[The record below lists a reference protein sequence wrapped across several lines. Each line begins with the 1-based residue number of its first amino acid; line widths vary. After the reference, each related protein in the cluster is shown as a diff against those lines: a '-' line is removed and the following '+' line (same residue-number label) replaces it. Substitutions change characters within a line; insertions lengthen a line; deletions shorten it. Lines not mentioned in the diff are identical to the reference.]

1 MLNLQAVFERKTN
14 EFPVRDC
21 VIEKIV
27 ELPEE
32 EYRQFKNNLLRD
44 TGFIAESADFMLMD
58 GNGLNHCLLVL
69 EKNNSEGV
77 LIQSEGYDYARYASL
92 LPGAR
97 DFVTARLGKLADQ
110 IIRDGTQNTSNG
122 TWAVYFDELKEQYNL
137 SLDSANGIGTM
148 LLGILESRP
157 EMAAVESM
165 EDGYDM
171 TFYLDYCPNLD
182 EKEKLASGIP
192 DDVFRLKDLIRV
204 PIEDFHLVH
213 HEVDMEPATIVELAS
228 VTLTD
233 EGKQAWADVL
243 NAQVLRVFNGIYG
256 IQAEC
261 TGVDPQRLA
270 DFSLMLAGHCSTEDY
285 DRWIRDAPDSPGM
298 EMKL

>member
-1 MLNLQAVFERKTN
+1 MLNLQAVFERKSS

-21 VIEKIV
+21 VIEKIA

-32 EYRQFKNNLLRD
+32 EYRSYRSNLIRD
-44 TGFIAESADFMLMD
+44 AGFIAENKDLMYAD
-58 GNGLNHCLLVL
+58 GNGIQHCLLVL
-69 EKNNSEGV
+69 GQNCSEGV

-97 DFVTARLGKLADQ
+97 DFVTARLNELADQ
-110 IIRDGTQNTSNG
+110 IIRESTQNTSNS
-122 TWAVYFDELKEQYNL
+122 TWAVYFDELKEKYKV
-137 SLDSANGIGTM
+137 SIDSANGIGSM

-157 EMAAVESM
+157 EMAEVEPM

-171 TFYLDYCPNLD
+171 TFYLDYCQNLD
-182 EKEKLASGIP
+182 EKEKFSSGIP

-213 HEVDMEPATIVELAS
+213 REVDMEPATIAYLDS
-228 VTLTD
+228 DTLTD
-233 EGKQAWADVL
+233 AGKQEWGDIL
-243 NAQVLRVFNGIYG
+243 NAQVVRVFQGIYG

-261 TGVDPQRLA
+261 AGVDPQRLA
-270 DFSLMLAGHCSTEDY
+270 DFSLILAGNCTIEDY
-285 DRWIRDAPDSPGM
+285 ETWVRQELDKPGM
-298 EMKL
+298 ILKL

>member
-1 MLNLQAVFERKTN
+1 
-14 EFPVRDC
+14 
-21 VIEKIV
+21 
-27 ELPEE
+27 
-32 EYRQFKNNLLRD
+32 
-44 TGFIAESADFMLMD
+44 
-58 GNGLNHCLLVL
+58 
-69 EKNNSEGV
+69 
-77 LIQSEGYDYARYASL
+77 
-92 LPGAR
+92 
-97 DFVTARLGKLADQ
+97 
-110 IIRDGTQNTSNG
+110 
-122 TWAVYFDELKEQYNL
+122 
-137 SLDSANGIGTM
+137 
-148 LLGILESRP
+148 
-157 EMAAVESM
+157 M

-171 TFYLDYCPNLD
+171 TFYLDYCPNLN

-228 VTLTD
+228 DTLTD

-261 TGVDPQRLA
+261 TEVDPQRLA
-270 DFSLMLAGHCSTEDY
+270 DFSLMLAGHCSSENY

>member
-27 ELPEE
+27 ELSEE

-69 EKNNSEGV
+69 DKNNSEGV

-97 DFVTARLGKLADQ
+97 DFITVRLGKLADQ

-122 TWAVYFDELKEQYNL
+122 TWAVYFDEIKEQYDATLNF
-137 SLDSANGIGTM
+137 DNGIGAM
-148 LLGILESRP
+148 LLSIMEARP
-157 EMAAVESM
+157 EMAEVEPM

-182 EKEKLASGIP
+182 EKEKLSSGIP

-213 HEVDMEPATIVELAS
+213 HEVDMEPATIVYLAS
-228 VTLTD
+228 DTLTD
-233 EGKQAWADVL
+233 AGKQEWGDVL
-243 NAQVLRVFNGIYG
+243 NTQVVRVFHGIYG

-261 TGVDPQRLA
+261 AGVDPQRLA
-270 DFSLMLAGHCSTEDY
+270 DFSLMLAGDCPNEDY
-285 DRWIRDAPDSPGM
+285 ETWVRPEPDEPGM
-298 EMKL
+298 TLKL